1 LSITYGLSLDREGEQ
16 QWDGI
21 PVSTAI
27 SEAAKLD
34 ANRPQGDTEVN
45 GSVLPEDVLRDAP
58 SYTPHPHELAD
69 LELLLSGAYRPLT
82 GFLGRADLDALRRRG
97 RLADG
102 TPWPVP
108 VTLEIPAELA
118 TAVVLDDPLHRTVIL
133 TDPEGAPV
141 AALEV
146 TDVWPIAE
154 RRYNAGGTVRR
165 MGDGGHGPFQRLR
178 RTPEEV
184 TALLP
189 PGRVLGVIA
198 DRPLHRPQ
206 LAQIAHA
213 ARTLAAHLLI
223 LIPVSGPG
231 PDGLPPEALV
241 RAIFAARDRMP
252 PATVVAVPLMPRGDE
267 LRDALLRSRVAAAY
281 GVTHVLSTGEMLSGA
296 GLRVLVPRELAYDNR
311 DGQWRWRDDIPPRN
325 RRLAMTPTEI
335 DDLLDRGFP
344 LPEWHT
350 PPAVA
355 KELVRARPPRRNRGL
370 VVLFTGYS
378 GSGKSTI
385 ARGLADSLRE
395 DGQRTITLLDGD
407 VVRREL
413 SAGLG
418 FSKADRDRNVR
429 RIGWVAA
436 EVGRHRGMA
445 VACPIAPYE
454 NARAAVRAM
463 AVEAGA
469 GFVLVHVNTPLE
481 VCEQR
486 DRKGLYAR
494 ARAGQLRGMT
504 GIDDPYEAP
513 AKAEL
518 TIDTSTMSVSD
529 AVELVH
535 AYLVENGWV
544 EPKLT

>member
-1 LSITYGLSLDREGEQ
+1 M
-16 QWDGI
+16 
-21 PVSTAI
+21 
-27 SEAAKLD
+27 
-34 ANRPQGDTEVN
+34 N

-58 SYTPHPHELAD
+58 SYTPRAHELAD
-69 LELLLSGAYRPLT
+69 LELLLSGAYSPLT
-82 GFLGRADLDALRRRG
+82 GFLGRADLTTLRRRG
-97 RLADG
+97 RLVDG
-102 TPWPVP
+102 TPWPAP
-108 VTLEIPAELA
+108 VTCEVPAELA
-118 TAVVLDDPLHRTVIL
+118 RGLDPDDPARRAVVL
-133 TDPEGAPV
+133 TDLEGAPV
-141 AALEV
+141 AAIDV
-146 TDVWPIAE
+146 TDVWPTSDGLYGI
-154 RRYNAGGTVRR
+154 GGPVRPL
-165 MGDGGHGPFQRLR
+165 GDGGHGPFQRLR
-178 RTPEEV
+178 RTPAEV
-184 TALLP
+184 RALLP

-223 LIPVSGPG
+223 IVPVTGPG

-252 PATVVAVPLMPRGDE
+252 PATIVAAPLTPRGDE
-267 LRDALLRSRVAAAY
+267 LRDALLRARVAAAY
-281 GVTHVLSTGEMLSGA
+281 GVTHVLSTGDTLSGG

-325 RRLAMTPTEI
+325 RRLALRTAEL

-355 KELVRARPPRRNRGL
+355 KELARVRPPRRHRGL
-370 VVLFTGYS
+370 VVFFTGFS

-395 DGQRTITLLDGD
+395 SGERTITLLDGD

-436 EVGRHRGMA
+436 EVARHRGMA
-445 VACPIAPYE
+445 VACPIAPYAA
-454 NARAAVRAM
+454 ARAAVREM
-463 AVEAGA
+463 ATVAGA
-469 GFVLVHVNTPLE
+469 GFVLVHVATPIE
-481 VCEQR
+481 VCEAR
-486 DRKGLYAR
+486 DRKGLYAK

-504 GIDDPYEAP
+504 GVDDPYETP
-513 AKAEL
+513 TDAEL
-518 TIDTSTMSVSD
+518 VVDTTTMTVPE
-529 AVELVH
+529 AVEQVLH
-535 AYLVENGWV
+535 YLVESGWV
-544 EPKLT
+544 EPKLG

>member
-1 LSITYGLSLDREGEQ
+1 
-16 QWDGI
+16 
-21 PVSTAI
+21 
-27 SEAAKLD
+27 
-34 ANRPQGDTEVN
+34 VN
-45 GSVLPEDVLRDAP
+45 GSMLPEDVLRDAP
-58 SYTPHPHELAD
+58 SYTPRPHELAD
-69 LELLLSGAYRPLT
+69 LDLLLSGAYAPLT
-82 GFLGRADLDALRRRG
+82 GFLGRADLTALRRTG

-102 TPWPVP
+102 TPWPVA
-108 VTLEIPAELA
+108 VTLEIPAEMA
-118 TAVVLDDPLHRTVIL
+118 TGLRLDDPQHRAVIV
-133 TDPEGAPV
+133 TDMEGAPV
-141 AALEV
+141 AAVEV
-146 TDVWPIAE
+146 TDAWPTE
-154 RRYNAGGTVRR
+154 DGRYAVGGAVRR
-165 MGDGGHGPFQRLR
+165 IGDGGHGPFQRLR

-184 TALLP
+184 KALLP
-189 PGRVLGVIA
+189 PGRVLGVVA

-223 LIPVSGPG
+223 FIPVTGPG

-252 PATVVAVPLMPRGDE
+252 PATIVAVPLMPRGDE
-267 LRDALLRSRVAAAY
+267 MRDALLRARVAQSY
-281 GVTHVLSTGEMLSGA
+281 GVTHVLSTGDMLSGA

-325 RRLAMTPTEI
+325 RRLAMTPAEI

-344 LPEWHT
+344 IPEWHT

-355 KELVRARPPRRNRGL
+355 KELVRVRPPRRYRGL
-370 VVLFTGYS
+370 VVFFTGFS

-385 ARGLADSLRE
+385 ARGLADQLRE
-395 DGQRTITLLDGD
+395 SGERTITLLDGD

-436 EVGRHRGMA
+436 EVARHHGMA
-445 VACPIAPYE
+445 IACPIAPYAK
-454 NARAAVRAM
+454 ARAEVRRL

-469 GFVLVHVNTPLE
+469 GFVLVHVATPLE

-504 GIDDPYEAP
+504 GVDDPYEEPTDADIV
-513 AKAEL
+513 L
-518 TIDTSTMSVSD
+518 DTSQFSIEEGVQMVLRHLT
-529 AVELVH
+529 ET
-535 AYLVENGWV
+535 GWV
-544 EPKLT
+544 EPRLQSA

>member
-1 LSITYGLSLDREGEQ
+1 M
-16 QWDGI
+16 
-21 PVSTAI
+21 
-27 SEAAKLD
+27 
-34 ANRPQGDTEVN
+34 N

-58 SYTPHPHELAD
+58 SFTPRPYELAD
-69 LELLLSGAYRPLT
+69 LELLLSGAYAPLT
-82 GFLGRADLDALRRRG
+82 GFLGRADLASLARRG

-108 VTLEIPAELA
+108 VTLEIPTEVAALLDLA
-118 TAVVLDDPLHRTVIL
+118 DPQHRTVVL

-141 AALEV
+141 AAIEV
-146 TDVWPIAE
+146 TDAWPSGE
-154 RRYNAGGTVRR
+154 QRYGIGGPVRR

-178 RTPEEV
+178 RTPAEV
-184 TALLP
+184 RALLP

-241 RAIFAARDRMP
+241 RSIFAARDRMP
-252 PATVVAVPLMPRGDE
+252 PATIVAVPLLTRRDE
-267 LRDALLRSRVAAAY
+267 MRDALLRARVAQAY
-281 GVTHVLSTGEMLSGA
+281 GVTHVLSTGDTLSGA

-325 RRLAMTPTEI
+325 RRLAMSPLEI

-355 KELVRARPPRRNRGL
+355 KELSRVRPPRRHRGL
-370 VVLFTGYS
+370 VVFFTGLS

-385 ARGLADSLRE
+385 ARNLADAMRE
-395 DGQRTITLLDGD
+395 NGDRTITLLDGD

-413 SAGLG
+413 TAGLG

-436 EVGRHRGMA
+436 EVGRHGGMA

-454 NARAAVRAM
+454 AARASVRQMAM
-463 AVEAGA
+463 EAGA
-469 GFVLVHVNTPLE
+469 GFILVHVATPLE
-481 VCEQR
+481 VCEAR

-513 AKAEL
+513 ANAEL
-518 TIDTSTMSVSD
+518 TVDTTTMTVSE
-529 AVELVH
+529 AVEVVLG
-535 AYLVENGWV
+535 YLVENGWV

>member
-1 LSITYGLSLDREGEQ
+1 M
-16 QWDGI
+16 
-21 PVSTAI
+21 
-27 SEAAKLD
+27 
-34 ANRPQGDTEVN
+34 N

-58 SYTPHPHELAD
+58 SFTPRPHELAD
-69 LELLLSGAYRPLT
+69 LELLLSGAYAPLT
-82 GFLGRADLDALRRRG
+82 GFLGRTDLASLARTG

-102 TPWPVP
+102 TLWPVP
-108 VTLEIPAELA
+108 VTCEIPAELA
-118 TAVVLDDPLHRTVIL
+118 TSLDLADPRRRTVVL
-133 TDPEGAPV
+133 TDLEGAPV
-141 AALEV
+141 AAIEV
-146 TDVWPIAE
+146 TDAWPTRDQRHGIA
-154 RRYNAGGTVRR
+154 GPVRR

-178 RTPEEV
+178 RNPAEV
-184 TALLP
+184 RALLP

-231 PDGLPPEALV
+231 PDGLPPESLV
-241 RAIFAARDRMP
+241 RSIFAARDRMP
-252 PATVVAVPLMPRGDE
+252 PATIVAVPLLTRRDE
-267 LRDALLRSRVAAAY
+267 MRDALLRARVAQAY
-281 GVTHVLSTGEMLSGA
+281 GVTHVLSTGDTLSGG

-325 RRLAMTPTEI
+325 RRLAMSPAEI

-355 KELVRARPPRRNRGL
+355 KELGRVRPPRRHRGL
-370 VVLFTGYS
+370 VVFFTGLS

-385 ARGLADSLRE
+385 ARNLADAMRE
-395 DGQRTITLLDGD
+395 NGERTITLLDGD

-413 SAGLG
+413 TAGLG

-429 RIGWVAA
+429 RIAWVAA

-454 NARAAVRAM
+454 AARAAARRM

-469 GFVLVHVNTPLE
+469 GFVLVHVATPLE
-481 VCEQR
+481 VCEAR

-504 GIDDPYEAP
+504 GIDDPYEEP
-513 AKAEL
+513 ANAEL
-518 TIDTSTMSVSD
+518 TIDTTTMTVPE
-529 AVELVH
+529 AVEVVLN
-535 AYLVENGWV
+535 YLVENGWV